1 MRSFWLS
8 DPTKILAR
16 ELIITHLKKNT
27 HLTLLD
33 QYNSWLDPNFQKYT
47 SIYYP
52 YIAFITDKHYST
64 LKNSPKGDI
73 LLLFEYHLL
82 CQYTNCVYIDS
93 VVENLMRLF
102 CYIVIDVG
110 LENHYEPL
118 KSEIVAHLD
127 NAFNT
132 LVNNTSHHGFNE
144 NLIDI
149 ETLLYKIYESIPP
162 EDNNDIRDTL
172 LIPTLSFFLQSASNT
187 DDNLLTIFYVK
198 VFIIHLAIIKH
209 FDIQSRNC
217 YLPDEI
223 KSTLDNTLT
232 KLTEIHSKFSLV
244 LLLMHHVTYGKE
256 YQLDLDTPFGNL
268 SHHLFTNQQSEKVDI
283 SKGRNHELIS
293 DLFDGRLITY
303 ISIYL
308 LQVMETK
315 EQLNMESIGLGH
327 EITDSITT
335 LWNRIT
341 NVLGDSTSEFYPI
354 ISPCTVSFHFDLVA
368 MPGYLTIPGVE
379 LPPFNTR
386 LVHRLSGNLKDEM
399 QRNINKGAI
408 KFNQIDWKFKPFEQN
423 PIVLF
428 PLLGN
433 MQSRL
438 HTFKE
443 DEEISKA
450 KKLKRLQQYH
460 KFMTFYSASLSGG
473 LGWKEPIIVEKV
485 PERTLEKRERDKEI
499 KAKAEIISSKQPKR
513 KVQSQVGTKKSASRK
528 DAIIRQNMEK
538 RFFEVDS
545 KYREEWSRLK
555 ESLKS
560 SLVTENH
567 IKLLDAFIISCS
579 SKSYKLEAQLRKL
592 QYLVII
598 YKDDKAKP
606 MNVCNILQLV
616 NIIIEQ
622 HFDEDEKE
630 SLTKAKKW
638 LVTSILELGFNLFA
652 NIVSQELNFD
662 MYTLIDPSVN
672 ITDEGIQGLTCIEFQ
687 LKYMGHLMP
696 RDVGKQR
703 DERVSNFIPDDW
715 QVKLLDAVDSRES
728 AVIHA
733 PTSSGKTFISYYN
746 MLKTLRANDEDLVIY
761 VSPSKELMN
770 QVAAS
775 NYAQFGHKTF
785 RNLSMTLYGILAPGY
800 EMKPFHNQIL
810 ITLPEPFEYLL
821 LSTDPECM
829 KLVRRIKYVILD
841 EVHCI
846 SAEEKSECWERI
858 LLLIQSPFL
867 ALSATIRNAQ
877 EFTKWLRNVQ
887 SRKFENK
894 ESGKLPSVATV
905 HLISHE
911 QRFSDLSKFRF
922 DNKTNSL
929 HHVHPWTCLKYEHL
943 KASGYPEDLTLISD
957 ECLGAYEALR
967 WVSRESDDIDE
978 EIIENIPRLD
988 PNNFFADVR
997 EITKNDVRDFDKA
1010 LSNLLLL
1017 LAQKGFPKEYQQIM
1031 EKLSI
1036 EFSQEEKLA
1045 IALTTS
1051 QKIGKIATDQ
1061 ELEKLKESH
1070 DLTFLRDLE
1079 SSFKLPCI
1087 IFITDLYDVD
1097 KLATHLLEELEHLEE
1112 IKISMKGE
1120 DKNVNKEKKIRELT
1134 RELDKLKKRLDTKL
1148 GEESREEVEAQIQGV
1163 LEELSAVPEED
1174 EVDNDYTFANRGI
1187 LTAGDKAKLLD
1198 NMRKKDNIPLFKR
1211 LLARGI
1217 MIHHEELTNKEKQF
1231 SEISYRCGYVQI
1243 LISTSTL
1250 ALGIHMPCK
1259 TVVFYKDSLFL
1270 TALQYRQM
1278 SGRAGRRGYDLI
1290 GNVIFHNIH
1299 TEKFNLLNTA
1309 PVGRLYGNH
1318 IWSTSTLLRLL
1329 ILLIAEETKENIGM
1343 ALTLFH
1349 KPFIST
1355 ITSNNHITEVI
1366 KYEVLFSDHFLI
1378 QEGYLDDSGVPT
1390 DNGALLSY
1398 FSFAEPSNF
1407 FLVTLLR
1414 STLINKIALGYNDSD
1429 IEKKKQIR
1437 EALMLIFC
1445 HILYVQ
1451 YIPPMKISSENILPD
1466 LPDDISKV
1474 LNEHNFRAFSLYRFH
1489 IQSMCSSLT
1498 SKKELKYLTNLPISY
1513 INFSN
1518 ERNIQDSP
1526 QNTLNEA
1533 LYKSRICSH
1542 LLSPFIQ
1549 NSGFSDSSI
1558 NSTNS
1563 LVKCI
1568 PPSIDIDISVLPI
1581 SLFWSLNEVGIPKNN
1596 YIFKL
1601 FTYSE
1606 ITLEEVLNTSGLTDP
1621 VLFKNLRYFYVAIKS
1636 IYYVTRRLLP
1646 LGNEF
1651 RAAMDHINQNFKILM
1666 TKMYRGVRV

>member
-1 MRSFWLS
+1 M
-8 DPTKILAR
+8 LAR
-16 ELIITHLKKNT
+16 ELVITHLKKNT
-27 HLTLLD
+27 QLTLLD
-33 QYNSWLDPNFQKYT
+33 YYNSWLDPDFQKYT

-64 LKNSPKGDI
+64 LKHTPKGDI

-82 CQYTNCVYIDS
+82 SQYTNCVYTES

-102 CYIVIDVG
+102 CYIVIDAG
-110 LENHYEPL
+110 LENHYQPAN
-118 KSEIVAHLD
+118 SEIVAHL
-127 NAFNT
+127 NSSFNT
-132 LVNNTSHHGFNE
+132 LVNNTSHHGFSE
-144 NLIDI
+144 NPIDI
-149 ETLLYKIYESIPP
+149 ETVLYKNYESIPQA
-162 EDNNDIRDTL
+162 DNQDIRDAL
-172 LIPTLSFFLQSASNT
+172 LIPSLSFFLQSASDT
-187 DDNLLTIFYVK
+187 DNSLLTIFYVK

-209 FDIQSRNC
+209 VHVQSRNC
-217 YLPDEI
+217 FLPEEI
-223 KSTLDNTLT
+223 KHNPDKTLL

-244 LLLMHHVTYGKE
+244 ILLMHHLSYGKE
-256 YQLDLDTPFGNL
+256 YVLDPEAPFSNL
-268 SHHLFTNQQSEKVDI
+268 SHYLFTNQQSEKDDI
-283 SKGRNHELIS
+283 SLGKNHELIC

-308 LQVMETK
+308 LQVMQTNEK
-315 EQLNMESIGLGH
+315 LDLSDIGLGV
-327 EITDSITT
+327 EIENSITT
-335 LWNRIT
+335 LWNKIT
-341 NVLGDSTSEFYPI
+341 KVSASEFYPI
-354 ISPCTVSFHFDLVA
+354 TSPCSVSFHFDLVTL
-368 MPGYLTIPGVE
+368 PGYLTIPTIEVS
-379 LPPFNTR
+379 PINTR

-399 QRNINKGAI
+399 QRNVKKGAI
-408 KFNQIDWKFKPFEQN
+408 KFDQIDFKNTPFKEN
-423 PIVLF
+423 ASVLF

-438 HTFKE
+438 HTSKE
-443 DEEISKA
+443 DEEVSRA
-450 KKLKRLQQYH
+450 RKLKRLQQYH

-473 LGWKEPIIVEKV
+473 LGWKEPIIVEKEHEKV
-485 PERTLEKRERDKEI
+485 VAKRERDKEQKE
-499 KAKAEIISSKQPKR
+499 KAKVIASKQPNK
-513 KVQSQVGTKKSASRK
+513 KAQTQFGTKKSASRK
-528 DAIIRQNMEK
+528 EAIIKQNMEK
-538 RFFEVDS
+538 RTFESDS

-560 SLVTENH
+560 SLVSENH
-567 IKLLDAFIISCS
+567 IKQLDAFMVSCL
-579 SKSYKLEAQLRKL
+579 SKQYKLEAQLRKL
-592 QYLVII
+592 QYLIII
-598 YKDDKAKP
+598 YQEDKNNH
-606 MNVCNILQLV
+606 MNVCNILKLV
-616 NIIIEQ
+616 NVIIEQ
-622 HFDEDEKE
+622 HLDEDEKE
-630 SLTKAKKW
+630 LSMKARKW
-638 LVTSILELGFNLFA
+638 LVTSILELGFNLYG
-652 NIVSQELNFD
+652 NVVSQELGYDIFE
-662 MYTLIDPSVN
+662 LIDPSTN
-672 ITDEGIQGLTCIEFQ
+672 LTDEGIQGLTCIEFQ

-703 DERVSNFIPDDW
+703 DDRVSNFIPDEW
-715 QVKLLDAVDSRES
+715 QVKLLDAVDNRES

-746 MLKTLRANDEDLVIY
+746 MLKALRANDEDLVIY

-785 RNLSMTLYGILAPGY
+785 RNLSMTLYGILAQGY

-821 LSTDPECM
+821 LSTDPECR
-829 KLVRRIKYVILD
+829 KLVNRIKYVILD

-877 EFTKWLRNVQ
+877 EFTKWLRGVQ
-887 SRKFENK
+887 NRKFENK
-894 ESGKLPSVATV
+894 SGKLPSAATV
-905 HLISHE
+905 KLISHE

-922 DNKTNSL
+922 DNKTNTL

-967 WVSRESDDIDE
+967 WVSRESDDISE
-978 EIIENIPRLD
+978 EIIESIPRLD

-997 EITKNDVRDFDKA
+997 EITKNDVRDFDKE
-1010 LSNLLLL
+1010 LSSLLLL
-1017 LAQKGFPKEYQQIM
+1017 LAEKGFQKEYQQIM
-1031 EKLSI
+1031 ERLRS
-1036 EFSQEEKLA
+1036 EFSQEEQL
-1045 IALTTS
+1045 ALTLTIP
-1051 QKIGKIATDQ
+1051 QKVGKISNDQ
-1061 ELEKLKESH
+1061 EMEKLKESH
-1070 DLTFLRDLE
+1070 DLKFLRDLE
-1079 SSFKLPCI
+1079 LSGKLPCI

-1097 KLATHLLEELEHLEE
+1097 KLATKLLEELEHLEE
-1112 IKISMKGE
+1112 IKLSMKGE
-1120 DKNVNKEKKIRELT
+1120 DKKLNKEKKIRELT

-1148 GEESREEVEAQIQGV
+1148 GEESREEVEAQIQGI
-1163 LEELSAVPEED
+1163 LEELGAVPEED
-1174 EVDNDYTFANRGI
+1174 EVDDDYTFANRGI
-1187 LTAGDKAKLLD
+1187 ITAGDKAKLLD

-1318 IWSTSTLLRLL
+1318 IWSTSTLLRLI
-1329 ILLIAEETKENIGM
+1329 ILLHQEETKENIGM

-1349 KPFIST
+1349 RPFISF
-1355 ITSNNHITEVI
+1355 IASDNHMSEVI

-1378 QEGYLDDSGVPT
+1378 QEGYLDENGVPT
-1390 DNGALLSY
+1390 ENAALLSY

-1414 STLINKIALGYNDSD
+1414 STLLNKLTLGYNLADS
-1429 IEKKKQIR
+1429 EKKKLIR
-1437 EALMLIFC
+1437 ERLMLVFC

-1451 YIPPMKISSENILPD
+1451 YIPPMKISPDNILPD

-1474 LNEHNFRAFSLYRFH
+1474 MNEHNFRAFSLYRYH
-1489 IQSMCSSLT
+1489 IQSMCSSLNN
-1498 SKKELKYLTNLPISY
+1498 KKELKYSTQLPVSN

-1518 ERNIQDSP
+1518 QLNKPDAT
-1526 QNTLNEA
+1526 QNTLNNA
-1533 LYKSRICSH
+1533 LYKSRITSH

-1549 NSGFSDSSI
+1549 NSGLTDSSVT
-1558 NSTNS
+1558 STSS
-1563 LVKCI
+1563 LVRCI
-1568 PPSIDIDISVLPI
+1568 PTSIDIDISVLPV
-1581 SLFWSLNEVGIPKNN
+1581 SLHWSLNQAGIPKNN
-1596 YIFKL
+1596 YIYKL

-1621 VLFKNLRYFYVAIKS
+1621 VLFQNIRYFYIAIKS
-1636 IYYVTRRLLP
+1636 IYYVTRKLLP
-1646 LGNEF
+1646 LGDEF

-1666 TKMYRGVRV
+1666 TKMYRGVKV

>member
-16 ELIITHLKKNT
+16 ELVITHLKKNT
-27 HLTLLD
+27 QLTILD
-33 QYNSWLDPNFQKYT
+33 QYNSWLDPNFQRYT

-52 YIAFITDKHYST
+52 YIAFITDKQYST

-73 LLLFEYHLL
+73 LLLLEYHLL
-82 CQYTNCVYIDS
+82 CQHTNCVYIDS

-102 CYIVIDVG
+102 CYIVIDAG

-118 KSEIVAHLD
+118 KSEVVTHLD
-127 NAFNT
+127 ISFNT
-132 LVNNTSHHGFNE
+132 LVRNTSHHGFNH
-144 NLIDI
+144 NLIEI
-149 ETLLYKIYESIPP
+149 EKLLYKNYESSPP
-162 EDNNDIRDTL
+162 LDNQDIRDIL
-172 LIPTLSFFLQSASNT
+172 VIPSLSFFLQSASNT
-187 DDNLLTIFYVK
+187 DDNILTIFYVK

-209 FDIQSRNC
+209 SNIQFRNC
-217 YLPDEI
+217 YLPGEI
-223 KSTLDNTLT
+223 KASSDSTLT
-232 KLTEIHSKFSLV
+232 KLTEMHSKFSLL
-244 LLLMHHVTYGKE
+244 LLLMHHVTYGKV
-256 YQLDLDTPFGNL
+256 YQLDIDAPFGSL
-268 SHHLFTNQQSEKVDI
+268 LHHLFTNQQSEKVDI
-283 SKGRNHELIS
+283 SLGKNHELIS
-293 DLFDGRLITY
+293 DLFDGRLITF

-308 LQVMETK
+308 LQIMKTNEN
-315 EQLNMESIGLGH
+315 LDRSSIGLGD

-335 LWNRIT
+335 LWNQLQNT
-341 NVLGDSTSEFYPI
+341 LSDSPSEFYPI
-354 ISPCTVSFHFDLVA
+354 ISPCTVSFHFDLVT
-368 MPGYLTIPGVE
+368 MPDYLTIRNVE
-379 LPPFNTR
+379 ISQFNTR

-399 QRNINKGAI
+399 QRNSYEGAI
-408 KFNQIDWKFKPFEQN
+408 KFNKIDWKNKPFKNN
-423 PIVLF
+423 PTVLF

-438 HTFKE
+438 DTFKE
-443 DEEISKA
+443 DEELSKA

-485 PERTLEKRERDKEI
+485 TEKDLATRERQSEK
-499 KAKAEIISSKQPKR
+499 KGKAEIIASKQPKR
-513 KVQSQVGTKKSASRK
+513 KVQSQSGSKGSASRR
-528 DAIIRQNMEK
+528 DAIIKQNMEK

-560 SLVTENH
+560 SLVSENH
-567 IKLLDAFIISCS
+567 IKLLDAFIISCA
-579 SKSYKLEAQLRKL
+579 SKSYKLEAQLKKL

-598 YKDDKAKP
+598 YQEDKNKYIS
-606 MNVCNILQLV
+606 VSNILQLV
-616 NIIIEQ
+616 NVIIEQ
-622 HFDEDEKE
+622 HFEEDEKE
-630 SLTKAKKW
+630 FSTKARKW
-638 LVTSILELGFNLFA
+638 LVTSILELGFNLYA
-652 NIVSQELNFD
+652 NLVSQELSYDIYNI
-662 MYTLIDPSVN
+662 IDPSTN
-672 ITDEGIQGLTCIEFQ
+672 LTDEGIQGLTCIEFQ

-703 DERVSNFIPDDW
+703 DDRVSNFIPDEW
-715 QVKLLDAVDSRES
+715 QVKLLDAVDRRES

-746 MLKTLRANDEDLVIY
+746 MLKALRANDEDLVIY

-785 RNLSMTLYGILAPGY
+785 KNLSMTLYGILAQGY

-829 KLVRRIKYVILD
+829 KLVKRIKYVILD

-877 EFTKWLRNVQ
+877 EFTKWLRGVQ
-887 SRKFENK
+887 TRKFELK
-894 ESGKLPSVATV
+894 ELGKLPSAATV

-922 DNKTNSL
+922 DNKTNTL

-967 WVSRESDDIDE
+967 WVSREADEIAE

-997 EITKNDVRDFDKA
+997 EITKNDVRDFDKE
-1010 LSNLLLL
+1010 LSSLLLL
-1017 LAQKGFPKEYQQIM
+1017 LAQKGFQKEYQQIM
-1031 EKLSI
+1031 ERLLS
-1036 EFSQEEKLA
+1036 EFSQEEILS
-1045 IALTTS
+1045 LPLTS
-1051 QKIGKIATDQ
+1051 QKAGKLPNDS
-1061 ELEKLKESH
+1061 EMEKLKESH
-1070 DLTFLRDLE
+1070 DLKFLRDLE
-1079 SSFKLPCI
+1079 SSYKLPCI
-1087 IFITDLYDVD
+1087 IFITDFYDVD
-1097 KLATHLLEELEHLEE
+1097 KLATSLLEELEHLEE
-1112 IKISMKGE
+1112 VKLSLRGE
-1120 DKNVNKEKKIRELT
+1120 DRNFNKEKKVKELT
-1134 RELDKLKKRLDTKL
+1134 RELDKLRKRLDTKL
-1148 GEESREEVEAQIQGV
+1148 GEESREEVEAQIQG
-1163 LEELSAVPEED
+1163 LLDELSAVPEED
-1174 EVDNDYTFANRGI
+1174 EVDDDYTFANRGI
-1187 LTAGDKAKLLD
+1187 LSAGDKGKLLD
-1198 NMRKKDNIPLFKR
+1198 NMRRKDNIPLFKR

-1231 SEISYRCGYVQI
+1231 SEISYRCGYVKI

-1318 IWSTSTLLRLL
+1318 IWSTSTLLRLI
-1329 ILLIAEETKENIGM
+1329 ILLREQETKENIGM

-1349 KPFIST
+1349 RPFIST
-1355 ITSNNHITEVI
+1355 LASNNHISEVI
-1366 KYEVLFSDHFLI
+1366 KYEVLFSDHFLM
-1378 QEGYLDDSGVPT
+1378 QEDYLDDNGVPT
-1390 DNGALLSY
+1390 ENAALLSY

-1414 STLINKIALGYNDSD
+1414 STLLNKIAYGYNSSDS
-1429 IEKKKQIR
+1429 EKKKQIR
-1437 EALMLIFC
+1437 ETLMLILC
-1445 HILYVQ
+1445 HILSVQ

-1474 LNEHNFRAFSLYRFH
+1474 LDEHNFRAFSLYRYH

-1498 SKKELKYLTNLPISY
+1498 SKKELKYSTKLPISN
-1513 INFSN
+1513 IDFLT
-1518 ERNIQDSP
+1518 ERSVQDSP
-1526 QNTLNEA
+1526 QNTLNDA
-1533 LYKSRICSH
+1533 LNKSQISSH

-1549 NSGFSDSSI
+1549 NSGFTDSSV
-1558 NSTNS
+1558 NSTSS
-1563 LVKCI
+1563 LVTCI

-1581 SLFWSLNEVGIPKNN
+1581 SLFWSLNEAGIPKNN

-1621 VLFKNLRYFYVAIKS
+1621 VLFRNLRFFSVAIKS
-1636 IYYVTRRLLP
+1636 IYYVTRSLLP

-1651 RAAMDHINQNFKILM
+1651 RAVMDHINQNFKTLM